1 MGNGKREHENKN
13 KNLTWT
19 LALLALEREI
29 IKRGKRGLLEKRDEN
44 SIEAVRNASG
54 DQGEN
59 ERQLK
64 KGKQK
69 HMLNFFHKI
78 CN

>member
-1 MGNGKREHENKN
+1 MGNEKREHENKN

-29 IKRGKRGLLEKRDEN
+29 IKRRKRGLLEKRDEN

-64 KGKQK
+64 RQTEA
-69 HMLNFFHKI
+69 LAEFLP
-78 CN
+78 

>member
-13 KNLTWT
+13 KNLTRT

-29 IKRGKRGLLEKRDEN
+29 IKRRKRGLLEKRDEN

-64 KGKQK
+64 KA
-69 HMLNFFHKI
+69 NRST
-78 CN
+78 C

>member
-1 MGNGKREHENKN
+1 M
-13 KNLTWT
+13 
-19 LALLALEREI
+19 
-29 IKRGKRGLLEKRDEN
+29 LEKRDEN